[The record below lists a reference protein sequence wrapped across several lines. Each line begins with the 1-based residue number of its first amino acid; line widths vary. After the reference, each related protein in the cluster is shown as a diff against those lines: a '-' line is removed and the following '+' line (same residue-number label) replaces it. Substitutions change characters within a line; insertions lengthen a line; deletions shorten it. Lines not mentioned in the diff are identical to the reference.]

1 MRGVWGNR
9 FRDPG
14 SGHQAWSTLVSN
26 NGLRGPTE
34 RYVEPSGADLGSV
47 LGHVVGPPPGG
58 SEASRIGCRAS
69 FFPLPFLRRRSYR
82 HSRNNCGNSRS
93 GLVWSGLVWS
103 AIFLRSVAFFSA
115 RGGSLADR
123 PGAVTT
129 WLVSSPFSGA
139 CQTRPHWRH
148 QALNQTRPQRP
159 STAAAA
165 TKIATSR
172 RRATDD
178 DEGCFS
184 HFRS

>member
-47 LGHVVGPPPGG
+47 LGHVGPPPGG

-93 GLVWSGLVWS
+93 GH
-103 AIFLRSVAFFSA
+103 
-115 RGGSLADR
+115 GSFRVLFRVPAR
-123 PGAVTT
+123 PGPTGGIK
-129 WLVSSPFSGA
+129 LS
-139 CQTRPHWRH
+139 TRPGPSVRVLLLLRPRSPR
-148 QALNQTRPQRP
+148 ADDGRRTTTRAVFPTSVPEETKPQTFQEQQWEFSVCRMRSAMPTVP
-159 STAAAA
+159 SM
-165 TKIATSR
+165 
-172 RRATDD
+172 
-178 DEGCFS
+178 
-184 HFRS
+184 

>member
-1 MRGVWGNR
+1 MVSGATASETPAVVTKPGVPWSPTTASEGRPRGT
-9 FRDPG
+9 
-14 SGHQAWSTLVSN
+14 WSRL
-26 NGLRGPTE
+26 GPTWE
-34 RYVEPSGADLGSV
+34 ASWAMSS
-47 LGHVVGPPPGG
+47 GPPPGG
-58 SEASRIGCRAS
+58 SEASRIGCGAS